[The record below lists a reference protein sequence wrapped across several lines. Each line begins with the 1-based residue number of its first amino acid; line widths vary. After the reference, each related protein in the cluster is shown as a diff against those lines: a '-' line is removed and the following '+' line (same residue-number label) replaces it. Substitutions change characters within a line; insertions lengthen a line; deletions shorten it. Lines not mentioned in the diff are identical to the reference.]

1 MTAITPVSAPKFG
14 AYSQHTQFVD
24 RHNYG
29 YMSKRR
35 QEVRIATHHV

>member
-29 YMSKRR
+29 YVSKRR